1 MACSGLLEERT
12 TVSGI
17 RGVLSTLYPEVC
29 RHRDTFGIFD
39 REGCAGEGRMCRLC
53 GTLVVQPLSRNCA
66 LC

>member
-17 RGVLSTLYPEVC
+17 CGVLLTLYPEVC

-39 REGCAGEGRMCRLC
+39 REGCAVCVGH
-53 GTLVVQPLSRNCA
+53 
-66 LC
+66 